1 MEKRRGSYVLI
12 VGDSP
17 DAAVVEEALAAGT
30 EVRRCPGPAVTDCP
44 AAGRHRCPLRGKA
57 KATIV
62 YLDRHDHDFPTLPC
76 LAYDATPT
84 VGVIADTSLP
94 LHTSDGYALVGS
106 DRGALGVLE
115 AMAGVMED
123 ESSGHPSNDRPEA
136 IHASREELDDE

>member
-17 DAAVVEEALAAGT
+17 DAALVEEALAAGT
-30 EVRRCPGPAVTDCP
+30 EVRRCPGPTLLECP
-44 AAGRHRCPLRGKA
+44 VAGGRRCPLRGKA

-76 LAYDATPT
+76 LSYDATPT
-84 VGVIADTSLP
+84 VGVIADTALP

-106 DRGALGVLE
+106 AEGALGVLGALSAVIE
-115 AMAGVMED
+115 TTD
-123 ESSGHPSNDRPEA
+123 PEA
-136 IHASREELDDE
+136 TRKEHGDE